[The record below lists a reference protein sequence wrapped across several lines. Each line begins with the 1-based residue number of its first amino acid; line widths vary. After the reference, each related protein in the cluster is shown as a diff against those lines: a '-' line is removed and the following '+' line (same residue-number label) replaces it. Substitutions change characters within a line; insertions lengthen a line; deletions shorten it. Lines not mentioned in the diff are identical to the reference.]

1 MTMKNFI
8 LIAIGVI
15 VLISASIFG
24 TLFMSEIMVG
34 PTLDEVAALKALAR
48 SAAKQRIYDQLA
60 PVEAFKSKANYVPS
74 IGEAAMLCESRL
86 KEEVTVAFSHAVNMI
101 ESRYLQKA
109 ELYKI
114 YIYYETAASAVQA
127 GARFKIS
134 CVVSAEKKLIEVW
147 KITAH

>member
-1 MTMKNFI
+1 MTIKNFI
-8 LIAIGVI
+8 PITIGVI
-15 VLISASIFG
+15 VLISVSTIG
-24 TLFMSEIMVG
+24 TLFMVDIMAS
-34 PTLDEVAALKALAR
+34 PSLDEVAALKALAR

-74 IGEAAMLCESRL
+74 IGEAALLCESRL